1 MRILNFGS
9 LNIDHVYR
17 VEHLTRAGETQTAEY
32 SRQPGG
38 KGLNQSVALAMA
50 GAEVYHAGLIGSGGD
65 FLRTR
70 LADSGVDCSFL
81 SAVNEPSGHAVVQVD
96 RAGEN
101 SIILFPGCNHS
112 LRRSQIDRVLSHFG
126 RGDLLLLQNEINEI
140 PYLMEQAAA
149 RGMEIAFNAA
159 PMTEAV
165 RSYPLGLVRWLILNQ
180 TEAAALSGETEPE
193 RCAARLCEGRPRLEL
208 ILTLGADG
216 VLYRHGDMS
225 LFIPARRVEAVD
237 TTGAGDA
244 FIGFFLAAVADGADP
259 GYSLTQGTAAAA
271 LTVTRP
277 GAADSLPS
285 MEEVLKNP

>member
-17 VEHLTRAGETQTAEY
+17 VDHLTRPGETQTADY

-50 GAEVYHAGLIGSGGD
+50 GAEVYHAGLIGRDGD

-70 LADSGVDCSFL
+70 LADSGVDCGFL
-81 SAVNEPSGHAVVQVD
+81 STTNEPCGHAVIQVD

-101 SIILFPGCNHS
+101 CIVLFPGCNHS
-112 LRRSQIDRVLSHFG
+112 LRRSQIDRVLSCFG
-126 RGDLLLLQNEINEI
+126 PGDLLLIQNETNEI

-165 RSYPLGLVRWLILNQ
+165 RDYPLELVRWLILNQ
-180 TEAAALSGETEPE
+180 TEAVALSGETEPE
-193 RCAARLCEGRPRLEL
+193 RCAARLCEKLPKLEL

-216 VLYRHGDMS
+216 VLYRRGEMS
-225 LFIPARRVEAVD
+225 LFIPARRVALVD
-237 TTGAGDA
+237 ATGAGDA

-259 GYSLTQGTAAAA
+259 GYSLTLASAAAA

-285 MEEVLKNP
+285 LEEVLKTL

>member
-50 GAEVYHAGLIGSGGD
+50 GAEVYHAGLIGSDGD

-112 LRRSQIDRVLSHFG
+112 LRRSQIDRVLGHFG

-244 FIGFFLAAVADGADP
+244 FIGFFLAAMADGADP
-259 GYSLTQGTAAAA
+259 GYSLTHGTAAAA